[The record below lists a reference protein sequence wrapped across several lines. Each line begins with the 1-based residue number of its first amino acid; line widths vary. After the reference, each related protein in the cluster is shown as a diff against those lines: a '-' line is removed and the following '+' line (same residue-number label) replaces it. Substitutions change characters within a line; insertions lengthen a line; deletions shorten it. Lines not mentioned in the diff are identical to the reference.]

1 MAKQS
6 VANIH
11 VLQRNAARA
20 SKQLRSIAD
29 MLGKTMKVAEGGWD
43 IDLANI
49 EREGQV
55 KIDKVVN
62 ALKAGQVDEAL

>member
-1 MAKQS
+1 MEQVAKP
-6 VANIH
+6 
-11 VLQRNAARA
+11 
-20 SKQLRSIAD
+20 
-29 MLGKTMKVAEGGWD
+29 
-43 IDLANI
+43 I